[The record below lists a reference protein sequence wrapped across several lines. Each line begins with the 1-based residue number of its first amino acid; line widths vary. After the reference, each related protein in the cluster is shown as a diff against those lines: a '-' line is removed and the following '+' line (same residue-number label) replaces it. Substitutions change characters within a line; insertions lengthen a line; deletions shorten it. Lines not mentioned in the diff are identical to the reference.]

1 VLGQFRGHNLFGDL
15 PERLWGRDDDWVLR
29 SGEGAVWVTGKKPR
43 GKGWSL
49 ELDYEPDGRFWL
61 EVTGEV
67 VVAGRGLR
75 EGEERGAREAAARAL
90 TAPAD
95 SHGPP
100 SNTLRT
106 SGLATGLPVVE
117 EFELRPGMVCGP

>member
-1 VLGQFRGHNLFGDL
+1 
-15 PERLWGRDDDWVLR
+15 
-29 SGEGAVWVTGKKPR
+29 VWVTGKKPR

-75 EGEERGAREAAARAL
+75 EGEERGAREAAAR
-90 TAPAD
+90 
-95 SHGPP
+95 
-100 SNTLRT
+100 R
-106 SGLATGLPVVE
+106 
-117 EFELRPGMVCGP
+117 